1 MTNSNKNQF
10 KDWNNYYNLIIKGL
24 KVFLFYL
31 SVLSLCRVIFIGLLR
46 DYMGAD
52 AASADIWLALF
63 GGTRLSIQTAGLM
76 TMVVGLPSAV
86 ATVFSRKGG
95 KILFKVLSAVTAAVT
110 MILFFASIPYYH
122 QFHSRFHQILFNTA
136 NDDV

>member
-1 MTNSNKNQF
+1 MTNSNTNQF

-31 SVLSLCRVIFIGLLR
+31 SVLSLCRVIFIAILQ
-46 DYMGAD
+46 DYMGTD
-52 AASADIWLALF
+52 AGSADIWLALF

-86 ATVFSRKGG
+86 AAVFSRKGG
-95 KILFKVLSAVTAAVT
+95 KIIFKVLSAATAAVT
-110 MILFFASIPYYH
+110 MILFFAS
-122 QFHSRFHQILFNTA
+122 
-136 NDDV
+136 